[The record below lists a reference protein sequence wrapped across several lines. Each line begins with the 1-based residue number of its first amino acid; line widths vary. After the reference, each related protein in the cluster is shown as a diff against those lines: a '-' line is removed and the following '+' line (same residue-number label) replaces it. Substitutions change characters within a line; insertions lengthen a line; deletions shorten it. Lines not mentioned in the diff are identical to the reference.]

1 MSPAAHC
8 CACCPPTKAA
18 RCRSIWSI
26 PEDDI
31 RRRSCARSSTSA
43 RPACAVAAPL
53 WSERSIP
60 DCVELLR
67 GTLIFCRPDLSQRIS
82 AFAGS
87 PILPD
92 RCALFHERG
101 DSFLGVTRHHVLE
114 HDFVGVVVGM
124 DDVHFELAI
133 ERLLAEPDDRRR
145 FGGDLAREL

>member
-8 CACCPPTKAA
+8 CGCCPPTKET

-31 RRRSCARSSTSA
+31 LRRSCARSSTSA

-53 WSERSIP
+53 WSGRSIP
-60 DCVELLR
+60 DCVDLFR
-67 GTLIFCRPDLSQRIS
+67 TLAGDPNAQRNGDAGFLSTRFSQSIS
-82 AFAGS
+82 ACAGS

-101 DSFLGVTRHHVLE
+101 DTFLGVVRHHVLE
-114 HDFVGVVVGM
+114 HDFVG
-124 DDVHFELAI
+124 
-133 ERLLAEPDDRRR
+133 
-145 FGGDLAREL
+145 

>member
-1 MSPAAHC
+1 MSPAVHC

-31 RRRSCARSSTSA
+31 PRRSCARSSTSA

-60 DCVELLR
+60 DCAELFQ
-67 GTLIFCRPDLSQRIS
+67 GTLISCRPDLGRSIN
-82 AFAGS
+82 ACAGS

-92 RCALFHERG
+92 RDALFHERG
-101 DSFLGVTRHHVLE
+101 DTFLGVVGHHVLE
-114 HDFVGVVVGM
+114 HDLVGIVVGV
-124 DDVHFELAI
+124 
-133 ERLLAEPDDRRR
+133 
-145 FGGDLAREL
+145 